1 MSVTQYGSTLPFDVA
16 PEPRILYDNQFVGQC
31 KSAMRKM
38 TELTRQACCSGSSPW
53 SSMRLRMTR
62 SSLACSASPSPKST
76 RAAWTPKASTCAE
89 SPVILLIEQR
99 IPGRSAV
106 ISRLV
111 LEVEKDEQAFEF
123 DPQRHDVFSIAGLLK
138 LFLRQLPVPLLS
150 LPAQDRIAISRQ
162 LDTPLGSPER
172 DEAMRTLR
180 QRIRRL
186 SPAHQATLV
195 ELCAHLARVAS
206 PSAANKMDAG
216 SLGVVMA
223 PVIFGDDD
231 LDPHALRSDR
241 CMEALIAHHEAILEG
256 LPVIPPAAAEA
267 IERSRARGRALSDAA
282 GDEFPLRRNGVDA
295 VQAVSARKPL
305 SIRRRRK
312 SSPPPDARSPRKH
325 TPPPL
330 AAPRAPSPSSAQAL
344 AGPPSAPPSSL
355 VPVMP
360 APEPVA
366 VARPPSREASP
377 HDGFAIYSAF
387 HAQPASPLRPRI
399 SAGNLPTSSDGSA
412 TLAEMMQSPIHGSDL
427 GHGPPPPVMLQHE
440 RNASS
445 SSLPPGAAY
454 GPPSGSAERKQRS
467 M

>member
-1 MSVTQYGSTLPFDVA
+1 M
-16 PEPRILYDNQFVGQC
+16 
-31 KSAMRKM
+31 
-38 TELTRQACCSGSSPW
+38 
-53 SSMRLRMTR
+53 
-62 SSLACSASPSPKST
+62 
-76 RAAWTPKASTCAE
+76 
-89 SPVILLIEQR
+89 
-99 IPGRSAV
+99 
-106 ISRLV
+106 

-150 LPAQDRIAISRQ
+150 LPAQDRMAISRQ
-162 LDTPLGSPER
+162 LDTPVGSPER

-186 SPAHQATLV
+186 GPAHQATLV

-206 PSAANKMDAG
+206 PSANNKMDAS

-223 PVIFGDDD
+223 PVVFGDDD

-241 CMEALIAHHEAILEG
+241 CMEALIAHHAAILEG
-256 LPVIPPAAAEA
+256 LPVIPPAAADA

-295 VQAVSARKPL
+295 VQAVAARKPL

-330 AAPRAPSPSSAQAL
+330 VATPARQPSPGPAQAL
-344 AGPPSAPPSSL
+344 AGPPSAVPSSS
-355 VPVMP
+355 PVMP
-360 APEPVA
+360 AHEP
-366 VARPPSREASP
+366 VARPPSREATP

-387 HAQPASPLRPRI
+387 HAQPASPLRRV
-399 SAGNLPTSSDGSA
+399 SAGNLVTTSDGSA
-412 TLAEMMQSPIHGSDL
+412 TTLAEMIQSPVHGSDL
-427 GHGPPPPVMLQHE
+427 GHGPPPPVMLQHD

-445 SSLPPGAAY
+445 SSLPPGAAPAY
-454 GPPSGSAERKQRS
+454 PQPGGTYEERKQRS